1 MQKIVWFVL
10 IKFETNQWSSF
21 LDIAKKPTGCF
32 FKSGWITL
40 FAYISSS
47 RQRRMMIF
55 GVPIKNRLRIH
66 HVKFGSSGSKGLALA
81 CFLLIFFWKSKFLK
95 GVHVVFWEKNSL
107 VMFSMQ
113 NCPCMQIS
121 MLCWKMAAPFPLKPW
136 LNLRNDFRESTGF
149 RYRKRKVSSHNGFIL
164 SFKRKSRMSR

>member
-1 MQKIVWFVL
+1 M
-10 IKFETNQWSSF
+10 
-21 LDIAKKPTGCF
+21 
-32 FKSGWITL
+32 
-40 FAYISSS
+40 
-47 RQRRMMIF
+47 RF
-55 GVPIKNRLRIH
+55 GVRIKNSPGLH

-121 MLCWKMAAPFPLKPW
+121 MLCWKMAAPVWFSELETLTTLFMLESSMINRNRLLSRQKPLHYHGRLLYPLFSSSLPILQFAIKIEESNLPIGGKPVKKTP
-136 LNLRNDFRESTGF
+136 LVQRAMAKG
-149 RYRKRKVSSHNGFIL
+149 
-164 SFKRKSRMSR
+164 